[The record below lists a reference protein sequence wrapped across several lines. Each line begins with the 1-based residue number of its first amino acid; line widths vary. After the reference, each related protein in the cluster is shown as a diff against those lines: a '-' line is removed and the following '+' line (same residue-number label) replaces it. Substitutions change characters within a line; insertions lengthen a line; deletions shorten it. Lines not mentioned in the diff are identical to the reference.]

1 MVPCNW
7 IPSAECRDTGEQ
19 IQAVQREIRPVFIP
33 APDFRKW
40 EILKH
45 RCPQGDG
52 SNLLISCLSTRE
64 GWERRKASRTK
75 LKCREANRD
84 VSSAPTREESVR
96 QGRAFDQKCKE
107 VNTAK
112 GSRCGATDSPSS
124 GVTLWTP
131 VIYYSRLAK
140 ICQEIYLKIFPI

>member
-1 MVPCNW
+1 MVPYNW

-64 GWERRKASRTK
+64 GWGRRKASWTK
-75 LKCREANRD
+75 LKCGEANRD
-84 VSSAPTREESVR
+84 VFSSHLRNQPDREELLIKSVR
-96 QGRAFDQKCKE
+96 KGTQLKALGVEWQTVPLQGLLFGHPLSIILGWPRFARKF
-107 VNTAK
+107 
-112 GSRCGATDSPSS
+112 
-124 GVTLWTP
+124 
-131 VIYYSRLAK
+131 I
-140 ICQEIYLKIFPI
+140 